1 MYAIFLILWII
12 FNGQFTWEIFFIG
25 AVISALLYW
34 FVCKFLDYSPK
45 KDLRAFCNIGRAAHY
60 AATLIWEI
68 IKANIKVIF
77 YIMTSKYEVEP
88 ELVRFRTD
96 LKQTASRAVLA
107 NSITLTPGTIT
118 VSLEGNEYLV
128 HCLDKDLAEGM
139 EDSTFVRQLRNIEAR
154 SKKQA
159 SKSRKR

>member
-1 MYAIFLILWII
+1 MYAVFLILWII
-12 FNGQFTWEIFFIG
+12 FNGQFTWEIFMIG
-25 AVISALLYW
+25 AVISGLLYW

-45 KDLRAFCNIGRAAHY
+45 KDVRALCNIGRAARY
-60 AATLIWEI
+60 VVVLVWEI
-68 IKANIKVIF
+68 MKANTQVIF

-88 ELVRFRTD
+88 KLVRFRTD

-128 HCLDKDLAEGM
+128 HCLDKDLAEGI

-154 SKKQA
+154 GRKQA
-159 SKSRKR
+159 SGSRKR